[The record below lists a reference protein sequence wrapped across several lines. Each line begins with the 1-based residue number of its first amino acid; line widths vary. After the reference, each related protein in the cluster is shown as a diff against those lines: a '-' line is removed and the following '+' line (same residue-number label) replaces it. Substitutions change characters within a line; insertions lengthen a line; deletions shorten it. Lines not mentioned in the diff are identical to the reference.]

1 MYSQITAAS
10 MCRCSVQKVLQR
22 PQAQHLRFPACIAF
36 YTTQTKLKSD
46 PDTQKLVLRQG
57 RIESTVRSSSQTPQS
72 STHDLLPTIT
82 HNRFHSKAD
91 PPAIRQ
97 PAQVSSRVRY
107 SLKSV
112 LHAFLPT
119 DYRTSVTPEYLG
131 YTKWQ
136 FIHNVF
142 GSASGVLA
150 TQAMLYAMGLGA
162 GALPLSA
169 AINWVIKDG
178 FGQLGGVVYAT
189 MVGQKFDSDPK
200 HQRFWSSVWLQT
212 ATWLE
217 MLTPLFPHMFLA
229 IGSIA
234 NIGKNIAWLAMSATK
249 ASINKTFCV
258 KENLGDV
265 TAKHGSQATAAGL
278 IGTAVGVLV
287 GAAMD
292 VTVNTLILAFVPI
305 SLASLWGNYKSLLYT
320 VTPTLNVERA
330 RLLLQEAISVDNGR
344 LVLDPALLR
353 TPREVAISERFML
366 EIHSIGALNGM
377 PGVTISAN
385 ISQLERSGVWNKP
398 RAHDSVVTM
407 LNQAFNPCV
416 EWNERYYTGH
426 LPGPSAG
433 TVFLWFD
440 KRAQNLDILL
450 GFYHAMAY
458 RSLVYKGTVSNA
470 HWQSYAFAKQT
481 FADACRH
488 IEACGWDTSIMY
500 FGKKS
505 AFVQVKCDASA

>member
-1 MYSQITAAS
+1 
-10 MCRCSVQKVLQR
+10 
-22 PQAQHLRFPACIAF
+22 
-36 YTTQTKLKSD
+36 
-46 PDTQKLVLRQG
+46 
-57 RIESTVRSSSQTPQS
+57 
-72 STHDLLPTIT
+72 
-82 HNRFHSKAD
+82 
-91 PPAIRQ
+91 
-97 PAQVSSRVRY
+97 
-107 SLKSV
+107 
-112 LHAFLPT
+112 
-119 DYRTSVTPEYLG
+119 
-131 YTKWQ
+131 
-136 FIHNVF
+136 
-142 GSASGVLA
+142 
-150 TQAMLYAMGLGA
+150 
-162 GALPLSA
+162 
-169 AINWVIKDG
+169 
-178 FGQLGGVVYAT
+178 

-200 HQRFWSSVWLQT
+200 HQRFWSSVWLQA

-249 ASINKTFCV
+249 ASINKTFCL

-287 GAAMD
+287 GATMD
-292 VTVNTLILAFVPI
+292 VTVNTLIMAFVPI

-330 RLLLQEAISVDNGR
+330 RILLQEAISVESGR

-353 TPREVAISERFML
+353 TPREVAISERFMH

-385 ISQLERSGVWNKP
+385 ISRLERSGLWNKP
-398 RAHDSVVTM
+398 TAHSDVATM
-407 LNQAFNPCV
+407 VNQAFNPYIK
-416 EWNERYYTGH
+416 WNERYYIGY
-426 LPGPSAG
+426 LPGSPTG
-433 TVFLWFD
+433 TVYLWFEQQ
-440 KRAQNLDILL
+440 AQSSDILL

-458 RSLVYKGTVSNA
+458 RSLVYEGAASNL
-470 HWQSYAFAKQT
+470 HWQSYMFAKQT

-505 AFVQVKCDASA
+505 AFVQVKLDASG